1 MTAFTLAM
9 SLLFVMIAINVVIFI
24 AGYWLS
30 FLIQQ
35 PAKIPTYQRQYIRTL
50 KSEQRTWQ
58 YHASNTPVIFLEG

>member
-9 SLLFVMIAINVVIFI
+9 SLLFVIIAINVVILI
-24 AGYWLS
+24 TGYWLS
-30 FLIQQ
+30 FFIQQ
-35 PAKIPTYQRQYIRTL
+35 PAKIPAYQRQYIRTL

>member
-1 MTAFTLAM
+1 MTPFTLAI
-9 SLLFVMIAINVVIFI
+9 SLLFVMIAINVAIFI

-35 PAKIPTYQRQYIRTL
+35 PAKTPAYQHQYIRTL

-58 YHASNTPVIFLEG
+58 YHASNTQIILLEG

>member
-1 MTAFTLAM
+1 MTPFTLAM

-35 PAKIPTYQRQYIRTL
+35 PAKIRAYQGQYIRTL

-58 YHASNTPVIFLEG
+58 YHTSNAPVISLEG

>member
-9 SLLFVMIAINVVIFI
+9 SLLFSIITINVIIFI

-30 FLIQQ
+30 FFIQQ
-35 PAKIPTYQRQYIRTL
+35 ANKAPVYHRQYIRTL

-58 YHASNTPVIFLEG
+58 YNTSNTPIIFLEG

>member
-30 FLIQQ
+30 FFIQQ
-35 PAKIPTYQRQYIRTL
+35 PAKTPAYQGQYIRTL
-50 KSEQRTWQ
+50 KSERRTWQ
-58 YHASNTPVIFLEG
+58 YHASNGQVILLEG